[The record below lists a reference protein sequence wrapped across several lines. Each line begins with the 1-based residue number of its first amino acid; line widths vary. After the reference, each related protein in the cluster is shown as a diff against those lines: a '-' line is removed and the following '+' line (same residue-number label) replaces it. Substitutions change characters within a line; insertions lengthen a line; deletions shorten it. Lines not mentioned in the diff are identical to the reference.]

1 VLQPWVIHFLYIH
14 NDPAEFSSLT
24 RPAPERDVAA
34 DALLALHTELV
45 EICVPHQFSCS
56 NSNGVT
62 RWACHKSAS
71 DRLSR
76 HPSGSPAVQRRGP
89 GCMQQQDGRCAHL
102 PCAARAA
109 GTDTELRAPQVTRE
123 AIIRVV

>member
-1 VLQPWVIHFLYIH
+1 MLQPWVIHFYYKH
-14 NDPAEFSSLT
+14 ADSVVVRSFARSSPADGVGATS
-24 RPAPERDVAA
+24 
-34 DALLALHTELV
+34 ALLIRTELV
-45 EICVPHQFSCS
+45 ERRAEHQFLWSDS
-56 NSNGVT
+56 IGVA
-62 RWACHKSAS
+62 RSSRNKSGS
-71 DRLSR
+71 DRLCR

-109 GTDTELRAPQVTRE
+109 GTDTELRAPQVTRA